1 MDLKDKKIVGLELY
15 KSGMSLTEIS
25 KKLKISRKTITKYVK
40 ESGIKIE
47 KNVHKYFI
55 NSSYFKVIDSEAK
68 AYFLGL
74 FMADGCVIKRKSYV
88 FEVTLKS
95 EDAYILEAFL
105 QDAKGT
111 YSIKD
116 KVVKYKNNNVIYK
129 RLIISDSEF
138 CRNLIKQGV
147 VPNKSLIANPPFLDD
162 KYKRHFIRGLLDGDG
177 HYSKSRRRITLTT
190 TYNLLKYVLQAF
202 NADISLIHLKNNI
215 AYFDISKNYYLII
228 IYLYFNAHYYINRK
242 RESIFAVLHRYGK
255 DM

>member
-88 FEVTLKS
+88 FE
-95 EDAYILEAFL
+95 
-105 QDAKGT
+105 
-111 YSIKD
+111 
-116 KVVKYKNNNVIYK
+116 
-129 RLIISDSEF
+129 
-138 CRNLIKQGV
+138 
-147 VPNKSLIANPPFLDD
+147 
-162 KYKRHFIRGLLDGDG
+162 
-177 HYSKSRRRITLTT
+177 ITL
-190 TYNLLKYVLQAF
+190 
-202 NADISLIHLKNNI
+202 IG
-215 AYFDISKNYYLII
+215 
-228 IYLYFNAHYYINRK
+228 RK
-242 RESIFAVLHRYGK
+242 KSFPLSFQ
-255 DM
+255 